1 MQDGVRTTRWY
12 VEWPTGS
19 KHPQCQN
26 CSIDPEPLPSSFSP
40 NFVPAALEKCFQL
53 PLEDVHSISGQ
64 ILVNKI
70 SFNLVG
76 RGHQNADTHVLT
88 GTTVARQTR
97 QPGMFREAWLLQ
109 KLVKASRPSRS
120 RPVFT
125 CLMTGSLQGC
135 LSQQDLPLPAFS
147 ADSWHE
153 TGGGDGIS
161 LPLGEKRSFTVLF
174 PGLRV

>member
-1 MQDGVRTTRWY
+1 MQDCVRTTRWC
-12 VEWPTGS
+12 VEKLTGS
-19 KHPQCQN
+19 KHPQCHQR
-26 CSIDPEPLPSSFSP
+26 SIRPGTSP
-40 NFVPAALEKCFQL
+40 FLIQPKFVPAALEKCFQL

-76 RGHQNADTHVLT
+76 RGHQSADTHVLT
-88 GTTVARQTR
+88 RTTVARQTR

-109 KLVKASRPSRS
+109 KLVKASRPTRS